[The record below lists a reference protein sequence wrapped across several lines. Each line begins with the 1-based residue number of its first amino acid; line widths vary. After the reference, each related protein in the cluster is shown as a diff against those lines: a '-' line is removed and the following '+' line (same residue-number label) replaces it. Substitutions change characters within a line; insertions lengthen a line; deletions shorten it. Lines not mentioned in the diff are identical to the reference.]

1 MAISQVQLSTRISYA
16 TALRLD
22 EHSKATG
29 QSKASI
35 VEEALQQ
42 WLNQKDSIEIQ
53 KPG

>member
-29 QSKASI
+29 QSKAGI
-35 VEEALQQ
+35 VEAALKAYLDAQT
-42 WLNQKDSIEIQ
+42 
-53 KPG
+53 